1 MLSKKID
8 LERNRPL
15 WGKRQAFFPP
25 IFFSSCQSWW
35 KVCTIFAETLR
46 QVSYYTTMVLKT
58 TQHTHLG
65 FFFFAILSAYV
76 YVGYFANTKV
86 HGYVIILN
94 DSCQNSAVCWT
105 GAREGQSTAQE
116 KRERLSEA
124 FWSDTNVISWCH
136 VLSALLF
143 TSPL

>member
-35 KVCTIFAETLR
+35 KVCTIFAETQR

-58 TQHTHLG
+58 TQHTHL
-65 FFFFAILSAYV
+65 FFFFLLFFLPMCMWVILPTQRFTDMSLYWM
-76 YVGYFANTKV
+76 T
-86 HGYVIILN
+86 
-94 DSCQNSAVCWT
+94 AVRT
-105 GAREGQSTAQE
+105 RLFVELVPERDRVQHRRRE
-116 KRERLSEA
+116 KLSEA